1 MDFGFH
7 TYLLGFV
14 AGALSTLSPCVVPL
28 IPILC
33 ASATN
38 VHRYGPVLLAGG
50 VAFSFAAVGTA
61 IGASGAASGFDPDT
75 VRAVAA
81 GLMTVLGLVLLLPP
95 LQRGF
100 AGSTAWLGN
109 IGQQTLAKFDFNN
122 LPGQFALGALL
133 GLSWSPCVGP
143 TLGAASMLA
152 SQGRDL
158 AQVGLLML
166 IFGLGAALPL
176 AAIGLGARSMSRL
189 FRDRLIKGARAST
202 RVLGSLFV
210 LIGVLILS
218 GYDKG
223 LEAWVVSH
231 SPHWLLTLTTR
242 F

>member
-14 AGALSTLSPCVVPL
+14 AGALTTLSPCVVPL

-33 ASATN
+33 ASAAN
-38 VHRYGPVLLAGG
+38 VHRYGPVLLALG
-50 VAFSFAAVGTA
+50 VAFSFAAVGTV
-61 IGASGAASGFDPDT
+61 IGATGAATGLNPDS
-75 VRAVAA
+75 VRLVAA
-81 GLMTVLGLVLLLPP
+81 GLMTALGLVLLLPP

-109 IGQQTLAKFDFNN
+109 AGNRILARFAFDN
-122 LPGQFALGALL
+122 LPGQFAVGALL

-158 AQVGLLML
+158 TQVGLLML

-176 AAIGLGARSMSRL
+176 AAIGLGARSMTRM
-189 FRDRLIKGARAST
+189 FRDRLIQRAQAST
-202 RVLGSLFV
+202 RVLGGLFV
-210 LIGVLILS
+210 LIGLLILS

-223 LEAWVVSH
+223 LEAWVVGH
-231 SPHWLLTLTTR
+231 SPDWLLTLTTR